1 LGWNTILGDS
11 ASEWGTAV
19 VSKKNVVMKPSFATA
34 KLMPNLKDMSLK
46 DAVYILENM
55 GAKVTIQGK
64 GKITDQSIKP
74 GQRIFKGS
82 YVKIYLS

>member
-1 LGWNTILGDS
+1 
-11 ASEWGTAV
+11 
-19 VSKKNVVMKPSFATA
+19 
-34 KLMPNLKDMSLK
+34 
-46 DAVYILENM
+46 M